1 MYVSWRNA
9 IQLPPGQIVY
19 VLHVIIIPLHVSG
32 DVKLFIVARRSL
44 VPCVKGVTYVCRVLE
59 MPTEELGT
67 PAYHKYDLEAWM
79 PGRQA
84 FGEVSDGQ
92 SHDCV
97 RAVLYCGELWSQ
109 TENLSC

>member
-1 MYVSWRNA
+1 M
-9 IQLPPGQIVY
+9 
-19 VLHVIIIPLHVSG
+19 
-32 DVKLFIVARRSL
+32 
-44 VPCVKGVTYVCRVLE
+44 YVCRVLE

-92 SHDCV
+92 SHDSV
-97 RAVLYCGELWSQ
+97 
-109 TENLSC
+109 